1 MVSDIIAAMAGV
13 VPLDMVFLG
22 NGAIKKP
29 SDEHVT
35 IVEQET
41 EDAFEADNVTVQTAR
56 YMDVNIFLRG
66 DYQARV
72 RRAYAQL
79 RESFIVDDR
88 RYVAYE
94 DDVGLHHYVISV
106 IENNLEE

>member
-56 YMDVNIFLRG
+56 
-66 DYQARV
+66 
-72 RRAYAQL
+72 
-79 RESFIVDDR
+79 
-88 RYVAYE
+88 
-94 DDVGLHHYVISV
+94 
-106 IENNLEE
+106 